1 MAGKTSRRGFASMS
15 LAKRRDI
22 ASRGGKAAHAR
33 GTAHEWDKKEA
44 QAAGR
49 RGGLARQRQ
58 QRDTDNMDL
67 R

>member
-15 LAKRRDI
+15 LTKRRDI

-33 GTAHEWDKKEA
+33 GTAHEWTKKEA

-49 RGGLARQRQ
+49 RGGLARQRMQ
-58 QRDTDNMDL
+58 QGSDDMDL